1 MIKYQY
7 EVTNMPYDSILEIA
21 LNLMQ
26 NLFLL
31 FSTIFIYTTLRYSEN
46 RNIFVKILTG
56 AAIGAFTYLLM
67 RNPWALDEGLFFDA
81 RSVMMAISGV
91 FFGLIPTLVASIVP
105 IFYRISLGGSGVYSG
120 VLTIIVSGGIG
131 LTWRYIRKL
140 FPKLGIYAEYLLLG
154 VIVHVGTMLCFLT
167 IPWPMAFTVI
177 RSTLVPYLV
186 LFPMVT
192 MFISVVIH
200 HQKERLDQQGVISI
214 QQTLL
219 QASVDSTPTMEIFA
233 VDKKYH
239 YLAMNQFHRDQML
252 RYYDEHVEVGKNY
265 LEYIHNEKMRNRIEE
280 LIKTALGGRAM
291 KTIIEVE
298 VTKDKYLE
306 EYYTPIKDQNNQIIG
321 VTIFSEDVTE
331 RHTHEQSILH
341 LSYRDP
347 LTSLYNRRYYQ
358 EELGRLD
365 HEKYYPLSIVFAD
378 INGLKIMNDAFGHDA
393 GDELLITVSEELL
406 HVFHRD
412 QRISR
417 IGGDEFAILLPNTS
431 KDKAQSLLDT
441 IKIQLQKRMING
453 MNVSVSYGVA
463 TKEQKDQDI
472 NAVLKDAEDDMYAHK
487 LFEVTS
493 QRSDTIKTIL
503 QTLYEKNPREKEH
516 SDRVS
521 NICTSIGEKLGM
533 PSNEINML
541 KAISV
546 LHDIGKI
553 AIDDQI
559 LNKPGKLNND
569 EWETIKRHPEIGYR
583 ILSSSPEYISIAE
596 DILYHHERYDGKGY
610 PRGLKGEEI
619 PIRARIITIA
629 DSFDAMVSDRPYRK
643 ALSNQ
648 EALDEIKRCAG
659 SQFDPNIAELFIEL
673 YKEERID

>member
-1 MIKYQY
+1 
-7 EVTNMPYDSILEIA
+7 MPYDSILEIA

-31 FSTIFIYTTLRYSEN
+31 FSTIFIYTTLRYSET
-46 RNIFVKILTG
+46 RNIWVKIITG
-56 AAIGAFTYLLM
+56 AAIGMFTYLLM
-67 RNPWALDEGLFFDA
+67 RDPWVLDVGLFFDA
-81 RSVMMAISGV
+81 RSVMMAISGA
-91 FFGLIPTLVASIVP
+91 FFGLIPTVIASIVP
-105 IFYRISLGGSGVYSG
+105 IAYRISIGGSGIYSG
-120 VLTIIVSGGIG
+120 VLTIIVSGSIG
-131 LTWRYIRKL
+131 LSWKYIRKL
-140 FPKLGIYAEYLLLG
+140 LPNLGLYAEYLIMG
-154 VIVHVGTMLCFLT
+154 FIVHVGTMLCFLT
-167 IPWPMAFTVI
+167 IPWPTAFVVI

-186 LFPMVT
+186 LFPLVT
-192 MFISVVIH
+192 MFISVIIH
-200 HQKERLDQQGVISI
+200 HQKERLDQQGIISI

-219 QASVDSTPTMEIFA
+219 QASIDSTPTMEIFA
-233 VDKKYH
+233 IDKNFKY
-239 YLAMNQFHRDQML
+239 LSMNQFHRDQML
-252 RYYDEHVEVGKNY
+252 RYYDEHVDVGESY
-265 LEYIHNEKMRNRIEE
+265 FEYIHNDKMRQRIEE
-280 LIKTALGGRAM
+280 LVKTALNGKAM
-291 KTIIEVE
+291 KTIVEVE

-306 EYYTPIKDQNNQIIG
+306 EHYTPIKDKNNQIIG

-347 LTSLYNRRYYQ
+347 LTNLYNRRYYQ
-358 EELGRLD
+358 EELTRLD
-365 HEKYYPLSIVFAD
+365 HDKYYPLTIVFAD

-393 GDELLITVSEELL
+393 GDELLITVSDELL

-417 IGGDEFAILLPNTS
+417 IGGDEFAILLPNTP
-431 KDKAQSLLDT
+431 KEKAQSLLDT
-441 IKIQLQKRMING
+441 VKIRLQKRLING
-453 MNVSVSYGVA
+453 MNVTVSYGVA
-463 TKEQKDQDI
+463 TKLDNEDI
-472 NAVLKDAEDDMYAHK
+472 NSILKEAEDDMYSHK

-493 QRSDTIKTIL
+493 QRNETIRTIL

-516 SDRVS
+516 SERVS
-521 NICTSIGEKLGM
+521 NICISIGEKLGM
-533 PSNEINML
+533 QSNELNML

-559 LNKPGKLNND
+559 LNKPGKLND
-569 EWETIKRHPEIGYR
+569 EEWETIKRHPEIGYR

-629 DSFDAMVSDRPYRK
+629 DSFDAMISDRPYRK
-643 ALSNQ
+643 ALANE
-648 EALDEIKRCAG
+648 EALSEIKRCAG
-659 SQFDPNIAELFIEL
+659 SQFDPKIAQLFIEL
-673 YKEERID
+673 YKEERIT

>member
-1 MIKYQY
+1 
-7 EVTNMPYDSILEIA
+7 MPYDSILEIA

-31 FSTIFIYTTLRYSEN
+31 FSTIFIYTTLRYSETKS
-46 RNIFVKILTG
+46 IWLKLLTG
-56 AAIGAFTYLLM
+56 AAIGMFTYLLM
-67 RNPWALDEGLFFDA
+67 RNPWSLSEGLFFDA
-81 RSVMMAISGV
+81 RSVMMAISGI
-91 FFGLIPTLVASIVP
+91 FFGLIPTVVASIVP
-105 IFYRISLGGSGVYSG
+105 IIYRISLGGAGVYSG
-120 VLTIIVSGGIG
+120 VLTIIVSGAIG
-131 LTWRYIRKL
+131 LTWKHIRKL
-140 FPKLGIYAEYLLLG
+140 LPNLGLYTEYLTMG
-154 VIVHVGTMLCFLT
+154 FIVHVGTMLCFLT

-177 RSTLVPYLV
+177 KSTLVPYLV

-200 HQKERLDQQGVISI
+200 HQKERLDQQGIISI

-219 QASVDSTPTMEIFA
+219 QSSIDATPIMEIFA
-233 VDKKYH
+233 VDKNYN
-239 YLAMNQFHRDQML
+239 YLSMNQFHRDQML
-252 RYYDEHVEVGKNY
+252 RYYDEHVDVGHNY
-265 LEYIHNEKMRNRIEE
+265 LEYIHNDKMRSRIEE
-280 LIKTALGGRAM
+280 LIKTALSGKFM
-291 KTIIEVE
+291 KTIVEVE

-306 EYYTPIKDQNNQIIG
+306 EYYTPIRDKNDQIIG
-321 VTIFSEDVTE
+321 VTVFSEDVTE

-341 LSYRDP
+341 LSYRDT
-347 LTSLYNRRYYQ
+347 LTNLYNRRYYQ
-358 EELGRLD
+358 EELARLD
-365 HEKYYPLSIVFAD
+365 HEKYYPLTVVFAD

-417 IGGDEFAILLPNTS
+417 IGGDEFAILLPNTT

-441 IKIQLQKRMING
+441 VKIRLQKILING
-453 MNVSVSYGVA
+453 MNVTVSFGVA
-463 TKEQKDQDI
+463 TKSDNEDI
-472 NAVLKDAEDDMYAHK
+472 NLILKEAEDDMYAHK

-493 QRSDTIKTIL
+493 QRNETIRTIL

-521 NICTSIGEKLGM
+521 NICISIGEKLGM
-533 PSNEINML
+533 QSNELNML

-559 LNKPGKLNND
+559 LNKPGKLNNE
-569 EWETIKRHPEIGYR
+569 EWENIKRHPEIGYR
-583 ILSSSPEYISIAE
+583 ILSSSPEYIQIAE

-629 DSFDAMVSDRPYRK
+629 DSFDAMISDRPYRK
-643 ALSNQ
+643 ALSKQ
-648 EALDEIKRCAG
+648 EALNEIKKCAG
-659 SQFDPNIAELFIEL
+659 TQFDPKIAELFIEL
-673 YKEERID
+673 FQEERIV